1 MDEDFIVRC
10 ERNNLCFSLLLHSV
24 LNVLVGRSPH
34 DVWPK
39 ICFMRLT
46 VIVGDVPKCVLL
58 HQLDDRASPDMMFT
72 LRLAWVLCDLHHFFG
87 G

>member
-46 VIVGDVPKCVLL
+46 VIVGDVPKCCVLL
-58 HQLDDRASPDMMFT
+58 HQLDDRASPDMM
-72 LRLAWVLCDLHHFFG
+72 LHSG
-87 G
+87 WLG